1 MWNSIASA
9 IIKYRLLFIIL
20 IGLITVFMGYH
31 MTKIVMSYDFART
44 VPPEDED
51 LLYFNEFKEKFGED
65 GNIIVV
71 GMKDSAIYKLD
82 NFAELR
88 ALTKR
93 IKNIE
98 GVNEVV
104 ALPTLKMIVKDTVNK
119 KFTFKD
125 IFPEDISS
133 QGGLNSLLQVAQDQK
148 IYSGQIMNST
158 NGATMM
164 LVSVQKEVMNSVRRE
179 AMTDSLQKEGSR
191 FEAKTNIELRYAGL
205 PFMRTVVA
213 NSIRNEMKI
222 FLIASVVVTGFI
234 MFLFF
239 RSFRSVLF
247 SMIIIGVLVVWTLG
261 TLALFGYKITL
272 LTGLI
277 PPVIVT
283 IGITNAIYLLNKY
296 HLEFAKT
303 NNKLEAITVVVH
315 KMGLAMFLTNL
326 TVAIGFLTLLAT
338 DITILREFGV
348 VAGINIMALFFV
360 SLIMIPSVFSWL
372 PVPTEKHLRHLS
384 FPIMGWF
391 LKMIDLIVHRHRL
404 TIYGVSLGLTAFAVI
419 GILKLK
425 SVSFMADDVPSQSQV
440 KKDLQFFEENF
451 SGVMPLEIV
460 IKFVTKKKRPV
471 LDVKNLQKVE
481 ELETF
486 LDSIDL
492 MSRPVSVVSFIK
504 GINQAFYSGNPNQY
518 KLPSKTQG
526 AFIMNYVKNSELFKQ
541 NADWQTD
548 SAFVKKESTS
558 RNATKGILNSFV
570 DSTFT
575 EMRVSSQIADI
586 GSARLDSLVNDVIEP
601 RMKEIFV
608 STGKDS
614 VVTTIT
620 GSTKIFIK
628 GNKFLISNLQ
638 ESLLLAFALI
648 TLSMAI
654 LFANV
659 RMIIISLIPNLL
671 ALMITAGLMGYMDIP
686 LKASTALIFSITFG
700 ISVDNSIRFLA
711 KYRQEIL
718 SNNFFI
724 PVAVSDSIIET
735 GKSIMYTSVVLFAG
749 FIIFAF
755 SSFGGTI
762 ALGVLTS
769 ITLVISMFT
778 NLILL
783 PALIMTFDKPK
794 KKGDHRLIDDFDSS
808 FYGEHED
815 EEIDLNKIKIHS
827 RNSSEA
833 E

>member
-1 MWNSIASA
+1 
-9 IIKYRLLFIIL
+9 
-20 IGLITVFMGYH
+20 
-31 MTKIVMSYDFART
+31 MSYDFART
-44 VPPEDED
+44 VPPEDAD
-51 LLYFNEFKEKFGED
+51 LLYFNRFKEKFGED

-82 NFAELR
+82 NFVELR
-88 ALTKR
+88 ALARR

-98 GVNEVV
+98 GVNQVV

-119 KFTFKD
+119 KFTFLD
-125 IFPEDISS
+125 IFPETISS
-133 QGGLNSLLQVAQDQK
+133 QRDLDSLLQLARYQR
-148 IYSGQIMNST
+148 IYSSQIMNST
-158 NGATMM
+158 NGAMMM
-164 LVSVQKEVMNSVRRE
+164 LISVQKEVMNSFKRE

-191 FEAKTNIELRYAGL
+191 FEAKTNITLRYAGL

-213 NSIRNEMKI
+213 NSVRNEMKI

-303 NNKLEAITVVVH
+303 QNKLEAIAVVVR

-338 DITILREFGV
+338 DITILREFGI

-384 FPIMGWF
+384 FPLMGWF
-391 LKMIDLIVHRHRL
+391 LKMTDLIVHRHRM
-404 TIYGVSLGLTAFAVI
+404 TIYAVSLGLTAFAVI

-425 SVSFMADDVPSQSQV
+425 SESFMADDVPSQSQV
-440 KKDLQFFEENF
+440 KKDLRFFEENF

-471 LDVKNLQKVE
+471 LDIKNLQKVE
-481 ELETF
+481 EFEMF
-486 LDSIDL
+486 LDSINL
-492 MSRPVSVVSFIK
+492 MSRPVSIVSFIK

-548 SAFVKKESTS
+548 SAFVKKELPSQ
-558 RNATKGILNSFV
+558 NATKGILNSFV

-575 EMRVSSQIADI
+575 EMRISSQIADI

-608 STGKDS
+608 SSGKDS

-628 GNKFLISNLQ
+628 GNKFLIANLQ

-724 PVAVSDSIIET
+724 PVAISDSIIET

-778 NLILL
+778 NLFLL

-794 KKGDHRLIDDFDSS
+794 RKDHQLIDDFDSS
-808 FYGEHED
+808 FYGENED
-815 EEIDLNKIKIHS
+815 EEIDLSKIKIHS